1 MISLHK
7 KNDNTIM
14 IKKDIHILNISFS
27 GLKNVAVYFMLIIF
41 LLKICELIFNF
52 VNPVIEETYFRKCQV
67 KHTWTL

>member
-27 GLKNVAVYFMLIIF
+27 GLKNVAVYFMLMNF

-52 VNPVIEETYFRKCQV
+52 VNPVIE
-67 KHTWTL
+67 

>member
-7 KNDNTIM
+7 KNDYTIMIM

-27 GLKNVAVYFMLIIF
+27 GLKNVAVYFMLMIF

-52 VNPVIEETYFRKCQV
+52 VNPVIE
-67 KHTWTL
+67 

>member
-7 KNDNTIM
+7 KNDYTIM

-27 GLKNVAVYFMLIIF
+27 GLKNVAVYFMLMIF

-52 VNPVIEETYFRKCQV
+52 VNPVIE
-67 KHTWTL
+67 